1 MKRLY
6 CPFSK
11 TEESDDGTLKV
22 WGYASTGAVDEDGET
37 ILPEAIKAA
46 LPDYLKWG
54 AVREMHQP
62 KAVGTA
68 IEADVQ
74 ADGRTWFGAHVVDPI
89 AVKKIKNNVLKG
101 FSVGGR
107 ITDRDEVEKT
117 TITGLKLIE
126 VSLVDRPANP
136 ECEIIMVKR
145 SPEAAVDDLAQLL
158 TKGSVD
164 PESLLD
170 LLNKDEDKKPY
181 GDVEYADPGYQE
193 DKKKRYPIDTEA
205 HIRAAWNYINKEK
218 NQEQYTSSQVASIKR
233 RIIAAWKKKI
243 DKDGPP
249 SAQKE
254 KVAKGVYNVAQFA
267 QALEALAWV
276 AMGAQSDFDWEGDG
290 SPVPGKLRECM
301 ADLAEIFAE
310 MAEEEADEL
319 VESLKEQ
326 AGEAIERVLKGVD
339 MELNLAAVASALK
352 AGAKFSKETKAGLD
366 GLGDHL
372 KKMHKAAKDYAA
384 MCKEAC
390 DKHAKVMG
398 SDGEEDD
405 EAEDRD
411 GKDAAAQAAA
421 ARAAQARSSQTAAA
435 MGEETAEALAG
446 IIGEAMSRALDARL
460 SPMQKVLELVLAQ
473 PAGGGMPATAQALEA
488 LRAAGVAAVSKDGA
502 TGDIGDFKPVTLAG
516 GTVDEGATLVK
527 ALLHPSRKRFDI
539 QLGGGDNNL
548 LATQL
553 GK

>member
-11 TEESDDGTLKV
+11 TEESEDGTLKV

-107 ITDRDEVEKT
+107 ITDRDEIEKT

-136 ECEIIMVKR
+136 ECEIVMVKR
-145 SPEAAVDDLAQLL
+145 SPEAAVDDIAALL
-158 TKGSVD
+158 KGNID
-164 PESLLD
+164 PERILD
-170 LLNKDEDKKPY
+170 ALEKDEDKKPY

-218 NQEQYTSSQVASIKR
+218 NQDQYTASQVASIKR

-249 SAQKE
+249 SAGE
-254 KVAKGVYNVAQFA
+254 KMAKGVYNVAQFA

-310 MAEEEADEL
+310 MAEEEANEL

-372 KKMHKAAKDYAA
+372 KKMHKDAKDHAA

-390 DKHAKVMG
+390 DKHAEVMG
-398 SDGEEDD
+398 SDGEEP
-405 EAEDRD
+405 EDRD

-421 ARAAQARSSQTAAA
+421 TRAAQTRSRAAA
-435 MGEETAEALAG
+435 PATGEETAEALAS
-446 IIGEAMSRALDARL
+446 IIGEAVTRAVDARF
-460 SPMQKVLELVLAQ
+460 SPMQKAMELVLAQ
-473 PAGGGMPATAQALEA
+473 PVGGTPLNAQALEA
-488 LRAAGVAAVSKDGA
+488 LRSAGIAPVSKDGTVDE
-502 TGDIGDFKPVTLAG
+502 TGNFKPVTLAG

-527 ALLHPSRKRFDI
+527 ALLHPSRKRYDI